1 MDDKIKVTFVSNT
14 YCSSEARDRW
24 LKHIVETLQSD
35 RVEPRVILFSSSN
48 QPSLIVDTLKLR
60 GIDCTV
66 LPLQKY
72 GESDVINI
80 LQELKRNP
88 PDIFV
93 PNLSLAAHFAVKW
106 LKKAGIA
113 SIGMI
118 RDDNRFYYELID
130 HFIDGLDQ
138 FKVDAVICS
147 SQYLYNKVIDR
158 IDEGQ
163 EIVQCPPGVILDDIY
178 AKAPKE
184 KIKIVSI
191 AKVELEQE
199 KVLQQI
205 KELPME
211 MEVSYVGALDEFDM
225 YPTLAQNHIFVLFSG
240 DEEATAVLLEA
251 MACGVVPVC
260 LNMKSKTE
268 IVEDG
273 INGLLVDDR
282 DDSFYNAIERLKNEE
297 GLWKRLSKAAIK
309 TVESNYSTA
318 VEAQKWSRL
327 IKRLYNK
334 NRKNIIEIPQLAYM
348 NLPTVRAN
356 KMGMYRDFKSI
367 LHDSTYRYIRDRLR
381 KIDRD
386 KVVVLYGAG
395 QFAVKQ
401 IKLYASLKPKIKFAV
416 ESFDIK
422 NVDTFKQYGIEV
434 IDLESFKN
442 YVEKNFSNELV
453 VFIVTVEHESTY
465 QSIYEYIQ
473 QECRSF
479 ENEVIWPFKKPDDKV
494 KKVDNFI
501 DIELS
506 KSNMDIYHAR
516 KSIKLFL
523 DENINKYRG
532 LFLDFGCGR
541 MPYREYII
549 QNSTIEKYIG
559 LDIENQIYQKESKP
573 DIFWDGKRIP
583 LDDGSIDT
591 VMATEV
597 FEHISDIESALSE
610 IYRVL
615 KPGGVLYF
623 TVPYL
628 WPLHDVPH
636 DEYRY
641 TPFSLQRH
649 LKSVGFSNIV
659 IKPTGGWNAA
669 LAQMLGLWIAQLKDP
684 EEKAYRRGEFFSF
697 YKTLLKSDKSDSA
710 FENNMMI
717 TGLSGIVQKKESH

>member
-14 YCSSEARDRW
+14 YCSSAARDRW

-35 RVEPRVILFSSSN
+35 RVEPRVIFFSSSN

-93 PNLSLAAHFAVKW
+93 PNLSLAALFAVKW

-163 EIVQCPPGVILDDIY
+163 EIVQCPPSVILDDIY

-191 AKVELEQE
+191 AKVKLEQE

-205 KELPME
+205 KELPIE
-211 MEVSYVGALDEFDM
+211 MEVSYVGALDEFDI

-240 DEEATAVLLEA
+240 DEEVTAVLLEA

-327 IKRLYNK
+327 IKRLYSK

-356 KMGMYRDFKSI
+356 KMGIYRDFKSI
-367 LHDSTYRYIRDRLR
+367 LHDSTYRYIRNRLR

-442 YVEKNFSNELV
+442 YVKKNFSNELV

-479 ENEVIWPFKKPDDKV
+479 ENKLIWPFKKPDDKV

-615 KPGGVLYF
+615 KPEGVLYF

-669 LAQMLGLWIAQLKDP
+669 LAQMLGLWIAQLKDL